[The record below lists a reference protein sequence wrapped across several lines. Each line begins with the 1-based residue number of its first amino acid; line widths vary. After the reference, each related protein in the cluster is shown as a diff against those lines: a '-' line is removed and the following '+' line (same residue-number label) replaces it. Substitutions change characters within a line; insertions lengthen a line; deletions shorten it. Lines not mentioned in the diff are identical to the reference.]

1 MILRLAILVTCA
13 CLLSACVGY
22 RHGPRKT
29 ERSSSVVDYL
39 YPKETEPLITP
50 GIPVLRLPLRVGLAF
65 VPAGPGRQ
73 GTGDFS
79 EAQKSEVLKRVGAEF
94 KAMPFIQ
101 SIDVIPSTYLRA
113 GGGFE
118 NLYRV
123 RALLGLDVVVL
134 VGYDQSQFTDQNKLS
149 LAYWTIVGAYFVQ
162 GNKNDTDTLMEA
174 VVYDVASRK
183 LLFRAPGAN
192 LVKATSTAIQM
203 NEKLR
208 RDSVASFNL
217 AADDLIL
224 NLKTELTAFKE
235 RVKQAPDEV
244 KIEHRPGYT
253 GGGALTAWFVGA
265 LTLLGLGRRLK
276 GGRRNGAKFLP
287 RNGG

>member
-1 MILRLAILVTCA
+1 
-13 CLLSACVGY
+13 
-22 RHGPRKT
+22 
-29 ERSSSVVDYL
+29 VVDYL
-39 YPKETEPLITP
+39 YPKETEPLIMP

-65 VPAGPGRQ
+65 VPAGPARR

-79 EAQKSEVLKRVGAEF
+79 EAQKSEVLKRVSAEF
-94 KAMPFIQ
+94 KAIPFIR
-101 SIDVIPSTYLRA
+101 SIDVIPSTYLRS
-113 GGGFE
+113 GGGFD
-118 NLYRV
+118 NLDRV

-149 LAYWTIVGAYFVQ
+149 LAYWTIVGAYFVH

-183 LLFRAPGAN
+183 LLFRAPGVN
-192 LVKATSTAIQM
+192 LLKATSTGIQVD
-203 NEKLR
+203 EKLR
-208 RDSVASFNL
+208 RDSVASFDL

-235 RVKQAPDEV
+235 RIKQAPDEV

-253 GGGALTAWFVGA
+253 GAGALTAWFAGA
-265 LTLLGLGRRLK
+265 LALLGLVRRMPA
-276 GGRRNGAKFLP
+276 GRRN
-287 RNGG
+287 